1 MATGK
6 GFSLSLEGLEVIIS
20 ELDAFIEDIDERL
33 DKALTK
39 IALKIIQDAKRLAP
53 IDTGDL
59 EAALIVDDV
68 KKTVESMYIDFGA
81 SVDVNDYA
89 VVQHEGFMHRNGKLV
104 PLTPGEKTRSKGMY
118 NGYMPGKKFLENAIK
133 MNEAWIL
140 EELANA
146 LKVG

>member
-53 IDTGDL
+53 VDTGDL